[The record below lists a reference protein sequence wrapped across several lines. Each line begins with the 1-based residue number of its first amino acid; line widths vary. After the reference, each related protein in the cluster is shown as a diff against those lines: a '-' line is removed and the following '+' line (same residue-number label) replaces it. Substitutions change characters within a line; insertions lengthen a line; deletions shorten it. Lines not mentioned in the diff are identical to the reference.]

1 MLSTASSGGIMR
13 TSRPPYLILPS
24 SHLHNLDYYLK
35 KYKNLR
41 VSLVFHHSTISSATN
56 NSNRNVNN
64 NNMNRSILVSH
75 LNTKSYYRHNICEC
89 YHFKWID
96 FYRSV
101 CVWCWPSW
109 PFYRQASRPRPAK
122 NVKFSAQ
129 SLEMYWEKDMV
140 CRIFHILKNYPIF
153 DSLVECMFTV
163 III

>member
-1 MLSTASSGGIMR
+1 MR
-13 TSRPPYLILPS
+13 KSRPPYLILPTYIT
-24 SHLHNLDYYLK
+24 LIIIFK
-35 KYKNLR
+35 KTYKNLR
-41 VSLVFHHSTISSATN
+41 VSLVFHHSTIF
-56 NSNRNVNN
+56 SNQQQYRNVNN
-64 NNMNRSILVSH
+64 YNMNRSILVSH
-75 LNTKSYYRHNICEC
+75 LNTKSYYRHNICEF

-122 NVKFSAQ
+122 NVKFSLQ

-153 DSLVECMFTV
+153 DSLVDCMFTV
-163 III
+163 